1 MKFKIYHTK
10 ERIERAKNWLL
21 KFYTKEKISCLVDFI
36 NEFFFCNIPI
46 STYSA
51 SSRKLKRKY
60 SKTYFKWLIETL
72 MPKSAKNSASKK
84 RKLNPPQYTKSHFT

>member
-36 NEFFFCNIPI
+36 NEFFFVIYQFQLTQHLPEN
-46 STYSA
+46 
-51 SSRKLKRKY
+51 
-60 SKTYFKWLIETL
+60 
-72 MPKSAKNSASKK
+72 
-84 RKLNPPQYTKSHFT
+84 